1 MMNKMQESAPF
12 FEELKKLRIERD
24 IELSEVSTRTKISL
38 EYLEAME
45 SGDFTF
51 LPYVYIRLFLKAYT
65 VEIGAETEGILQQL
79 DHLMDKK
86 TPTEDLPPSEDDE
99 ESKELPE
106 DGLVQ
111 SLLPSAIGDLPSS
124 AVKVGVLIIVVFF
137 GVWVVRQITNDES
150 ESMEPETGTPF
161 IVAPK
166 ITDQELNSGFIPT
179 DVDQELNLEAPYRLT
194 LSSTRE
200 TWYEFES
207 DYSGNITSAS
217 LLNGND
223 ISMSFNEYLYLRLER
238 TADVTV
244 FLNGTEVFL
253 LDAPYPTD
261 IIYDGQRKQLLI
273 RSYTPR

>member
-1 MMNKMQESAPF
+1 MNKIQESAPF
-12 FEELKKLRIERD
+12 FEELKKLRVEKD

-51 LPYVYIRLFLKAYT
+51 LPYIYIRLFLKAYT
-65 VEIGAETEGILQQL
+65 VEIGAETEEVLQQL
-79 DHLMDKK
+79 DHLMDKE
-86 TPTEDLPPSEDDE
+86 TLTNDLPPSKDDE

-111 SLLPSAIGDLPSS
+111 SLLPTAAGDIPSS
-124 AVKVGVLIIVVFF
+124 AMKVGALIIVVVF

-150 ESMEPETGTPF
+150 QSTKPEEGTPF

-166 ITDQELNSGFIPT
+166 ITDQELNAGFMPT
-179 DVDQELNLEAPYRLT
+179 DVDQELNLKAPYRLT

-223 ISMSFNEYLYLRLER
+223 ITMSFNEYLYLRLEH

-244 FLNGTEVFL
+244 FLNGKEVFL
-253 LDAPYPTD
+253 RDAPYPTD
-261 IIYDGQRKQLLI
+261 IIYDGQRKQLSI

>member
-1 MMNKMQESAPF
+1 
-12 FEELKKLRIERD
+12 
-24 IELSEVSTRTKISL
+24 
-38 EYLEAME
+38 ME

>member
-1 MMNKMQESAPF
+1 MNKMQESAPF
-12 FEELKKLRIERD
+12 FEELKKLRVERD

-65 VEIGAETEGILQQL
+65 VEIGAETEEILQQL
-79 DHLMDKK
+79 DHLMDKE
-86 TPTEDLPPSEDDE
+86 TPTNDLPPSEDNE

-111 SLLPSAIGDLPSS
+111 SLLPTAVGDIPSS
-124 AVKVGVLIIVVFF
+124 AVKVGALIIVVFF
-137 GVWVVRQITNDES
+137 GVWVVRQITNDGS
-150 ESMEPETGTPF
+150 ESTEPEVGTPF

-166 ITDQELNSGFIPT
+166 ITDQELNAGFIPT
-179 DVDQELNLEAPYRLT
+179 DVDQELNLEAPYRLA

-217 LLNGND
+217 LFNGND
-223 ISMSFNEYLYLRLER
+223 ITMSFNEYLYLRLER

-253 LDAPYPTD
+253 QDAPYPTD
-261 IIYDGQRKQLLI
+261 IIYDGQRKQLSI

>member
-1 MMNKMQESAPF
+1 MNKIQESAPF
-12 FEELKKLRIERD
+12 FEELKKLRVKRD

-51 LPYVYIRLFLKAYT
+51 LPYIYIRLFLKAYT
-65 VEIGAETEGILQQL
+65 VEIGAETEEILQQF
-79 DHLMDKK
+79 DHLMDQE
-86 TPTEDLPPSEDDE
+86 TPTDDPLPSEDDE
-99 ESKELPE
+99 ESEELPE

-111 SLLPSAIGDLPSS
+111 SLLPAAVGDIPSS

-150 ESMEPETGTPF
+150 ESTEPEVGTPF

-166 ITDQELNSGFIPT
+166 ITDQELNASFIPT
-179 DVDQELNLEAPYRLT
+179 DVDQELNLKAPYRLT

-223 ISMSFNEYLYLRLER
+223 ITMSFNEYLYLRLEH

-244 FLNGTEVFL
+244 FLNGKEVFL
-253 LDAPYPTD
+253 RDAPYPID
-261 IIYDGQRKQLLI
+261 IIYDGQRKQLSI

>member
-1 MMNKMQESAPF
+1 MNKMQESAPF
-12 FEELKKLRIERD
+12 FEELKKLRVERD

-45 SGDFTF
+45 AGDFTF

-65 VEIGAETEGILQQL
+65 VEVGAETEEILQQL

-86 TPTEDLPPSEDDE
+86 TPTKDLPPSEDDE

-111 SLLPSAIGDLPSS
+111 SLLPSAVGDIPSS

-150 ESMEPETGTPF
+150 ESTEPETGTPF

-166 ITDQELNSGFIPT
+166 ITDQELNTGFIPT
-179 DVDQELNLEAPYRLT
+179 DVDQELNLEAPYRLA

-223 ISMSFNEYLYLRLER
+223 ITMSFNEYLYLRLER

-244 FLNGTEVFL
+244 SLNGTEVFL
-253 LDAPYPTD
+253 QDAPYPTD

>member
-1 MMNKMQESAPF
+1 MNKIQESAPF
-12 FEELKKLRIERD
+12 FEELKKLRVEKD

-45 SGDFTF
+45 FGDFTF
-51 LPYVYIRLFLKAYT
+51 LPYIYIRLFLKAYT
-65 VEIGAETEGILQQL
+65 VEIGADTEEVLQQL
-79 DHLMDKK
+79 EHLMDKE
-86 TPTEDLPPSEDDE
+86 TPTDDLPPNKDDKESEKLPDD
-99 ESKELPE
+99 S
-106 DGLVQ
+106 LVQ
-111 SLLPSAIGDLPSS
+111 SLLPASVGDIPSS
-124 AVKVGVLIIVVFF
+124 AVKVGVLIIIVFF
-137 GVWVVRQITNDES
+137 GIWVVRQITNDEP
-150 ESMEPETGTPF
+150 ESTKPELGTPF

-166 ITDQELNSGFIPT
+166 ITDQELNASFIPT
-179 DVDQELNLEAPYRLT
+179 NVDQELNLEAPYRLV

-223 ISMSFNEYLYLRLER
+223 ITMSFNEYLYLRLEH

-244 FLNGTEVFL
+244 FLNGKEVFL
-253 LDAPYPTD
+253 QDASYPTD
-261 IIYDGQRKQLLI
+261 IIYDGQRKQLSI

>member
-1 MMNKMQESAPF
+1 MNKMQESAPF
-12 FEELKKLRIERD
+12 FEELKKLRVERD

-51 LPYVYIRLFLKAYT
+51 LPYIYIRLFLKAYT
-65 VEIGAETEGILQQL
+65 VEIGAETEEVLQQL
-79 DHLMDKK
+79 DHLMDKE
-86 TPTEDLPPSEDDE
+86 TPTNDLPPSEDDE
-99 ESKELPE
+99 ESEELPE

-111 SLLPSAIGDLPSS
+111 SLLPTAVGDIPSS

-137 GVWVVRQITNDES
+137 GVWVVRQITNDE
-150 ESMEPETGTPF
+150 PEMGTPF
-161 IVAPK
+161 IVASK
-166 ITDQELNSGFIPT
+166 ITDQDLNAGFIPT
-179 DVDQELNLEAPYRLT
+179 DVDQELNLEAPYRLA

-207 DYSGNITSAS
+207 DYSGNIISAS

-223 ISMSFNEYLYLRLER
+223 ITMSFNEYLYLRLER

-244 FLNGTEVFL
+244 ILNGTEVFL
-253 LDAPYPTD
+253 QDAPYPTD
-261 IIYDGQRKQLLI
+261 IIYDGQRKQLTI

>member
-1 MMNKMQESAPF
+1 MNTIQESAPF
-12 FEELKKLRIERD
+12 FEELKKLRVEKD

-51 LPYVYIRLFLKAYT
+51 LPYIYIRLFLKAYT
-65 VEIGAETEGILQQL
+65 VEIGAETEEVLQQL

-86 TPTEDLPPSEDDE
+86 TLTNDLPPSKDDE

-111 SLLPSAIGDLPSS
+111 SLLPKAVGDIPSS

-150 ESMEPETGTPF
+150 ESTEPEVGTPF

-166 ITDQELNSGFIPT
+166 ITDQELNAGFIPT
-179 DVDQELNLEAPYRLT
+179 DVDQELNLEAPYRLV
-194 LSSTRE
+194 LSSTHE

-223 ISMSFNEYLYLRLER
+223 ITMSFNEYLYLRLEH

-244 FLNGTEVFL
+244 FLNGKEVFL
-253 LDAPYPTD
+253 QDASYPTD
-261 IIYDGQRKQLLI
+261 IIYDGQRKQLSI

>member
-1 MMNKMQESAPF
+1 MNKMQESAPF
-12 FEELKKLRIERD
+12 FEELKKLRVERD

-65 VEIGAETEGILQQL
+65 VEIGAETEEILQQL
-79 DHLMDKK
+79 DHIMDKK
-86 TPTEDLPPSEDDE
+86 TSTNDPPPSEDDE
-99 ESKELPE
+99 ESEELPE

-111 SLLPSAIGDLPSS
+111 SLLPTAVGDIPSS
-124 AVKVGVLIIVVFF
+124 AVKVGALIIVVFF

-150 ESMEPETGTPF
+150 ESTEPEVGTPF

-166 ITDQELNSGFIPT
+166 ITDQELNAGFIPT
-179 DVDQELNLEAPYRLT
+179 DVDQELNLEAPYRLA

-200 TWYEFES
+200 AWYEFES

-223 ISMSFNEYLYLRLER
+223 ITMSFNEYLYLRLER

-244 FLNGTEVFL
+244 FLNGTKIFFQ
-253 LDAPYPTD
+253 DAPYPTD
-261 IIYDGQRKQLLI
+261 IIYDGQRKQLSI
-273 RSYTPR
+273 RSYTPQ